1 MSKEVKASERKHM
14 KTMNIE
20 IYVNDRFRV
29 SITYKYLPCW
39 PPTEEE
45 IVDEVERRLP
55 FLKWMK
61 YNIALS

>member
-1 MSKEVKASERKHM
+1 M

-20 IYVNDRFRV
+20 IYVNENFKGSLRYRY
-29 SITYKYLPCW
+29 SPQK

-45 IVDEVERRLP
+45 IVEEAERRLP

-61 YNIALS
+61 YKIALS